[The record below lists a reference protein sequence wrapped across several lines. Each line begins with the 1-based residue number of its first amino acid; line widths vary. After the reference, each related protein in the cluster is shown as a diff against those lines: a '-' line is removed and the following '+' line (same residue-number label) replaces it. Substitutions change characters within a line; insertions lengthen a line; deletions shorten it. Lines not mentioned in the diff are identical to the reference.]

1 MDVAT
6 SETDAFMN
14 QQGIENNS
22 LVAEGLSC
30 LRNEDL
36 LFEGISFNL
45 SSGEVLQIE
54 GANGSGKTSLLRI
67 LCGLAFPEEG
77 KVSWNNQDIQDIRS
91 EYAQDMHYI
100 GHTNG
105 IKAELTPMENLV
117 VAQSLTI
124 PRQGCSCEE
133 ALAQLG
139 VEELADMPV
148 RKLSSGQRRR
158 VALSSLLISEA
169 RLWLM
174 DEPFTSL
181 DDSSRLLVKK
191 MIETHANTGGLAVIV
206 THDALELPN
215 IPFKKI
221 TFS

>member
-1 MDVAT
+1 MDLAT
-6 SETDAFMN
+6 SETASFMD

-22 LVAEGLSC
+22 LVAEGISC
-30 LRNEDL
+30 LRNEEL
-36 LFEGISFNL
+36 LFKDISFNL

-67 LCGLAFPEEG
+67 LCGLVLPEEG
-77 KVSWNNQDIQDIRS
+77 DISWNGEDIQKIRS
-91 EYAQDMHYI
+91 KYVQDMHYI

-105 IKAELTPMENLV
+105 IKAELSPLENLV
-117 VAQSLTI
+117 VAQSLTT
-124 PRQGCSCEE
+124 PRRGYSCED
-133 ALAQLG
+133 ALAQMEI
-139 VEELADMPV
+139 EELADVPV

-181 DDSSRLLVKK
+181 DDSSRLLVKQ
-191 MIETHANTGGLAVIV
+191 MIETHANTGGLVVIV
-206 THDALELPN
+206 THDPLELPG

-221 TFS
+221 TFN

>member
-1 MDVAT
+1 MGLAT
-6 SETDAFMN
+6 NETEAFMN
-14 QQGIENNS
+14 QQSIENNS
-22 LVAEGLSC
+22 LFAEGLAC
-30 LRNEDL
+30 LRNEQL
-36 LFEGISFNL
+36 LFEEISFKL

-67 LCGLAFPEEG
+67 LCGLAIPEEG
-77 KVSWNNQDIQDIRS
+77 KVSWNNQNIQDIGS
-91 EYAQDMHYI
+91 QYAQDMHYI

-105 IKAELTPMENLV
+105 IKAELTPMENLI

-124 PRQGCSCEE
+124 DRGGCSSKD
-133 ALAQLG
+133 ALAQMEI
-139 VEELADMPV
+139 EELADIPV

-158 VALSSLLISEA
+158 VALSRLLISEA

-181 DDSSRLLVKK
+181 DDGSRLLVKK
-191 MIETHANTGGLAVIV
+191 MIETHTNTGGLAVIV
-206 THDALELPN
+206 THDPLELPS

-221 TFS
+221 TFD

>member
-1 MDVAT
+1 MDLAT

-45 SSGEVLQIE
+45 SSGEVMQIE

-67 LCGLAFPEEG
+67 LCGLALPEEG
-77 KVSWNNQDIQDIRS
+77 NISWNGEDIQNIRS
-91 EYAQDMHYI
+91 EYAHDMHYI

-105 IKAELTPMENLV
+105 IKAELTPLENLI

-181 DDSSRLLVKK
+181 DDSSRLLVKQ
-191 MIETHANTGGLAVIV
+191 MIETHAKNGGLVVIV
-206 THDALELPN
+206 THDPLELPD

>member
-1 MDVAT
+1 MDLAT
-6 SETDAFMN
+6 SETEAFMS
-14 QQGIENNS
+14 QQGIDENS
-22 LVAEGLSC
+22 LFAEGLSC

-36 LFEGISFNL
+36 LFEEISFKL

-67 LCGLAFPEEG
+67 LCGLALPEEG

-91 EYAQDMHYI
+91 EYARDMHYI

-105 IKAELTPMENLV
+105 IKAELTPLENLV

-124 PRQGCSCEE
+124 PCGGCSCID
-133 ALAQLG
+133 ALAQMG
-139 VEELADMPV
+139 IEELADVPI

-158 VALSSLLISEA
+158 VALSRLLISGA

-181 DDSSRLLVKK
+181 DDSSRLLVKQ

-206 THDALELPN
+206 THDPLVLPGVQ
-215 IPFKKI
+215 FKKI
-221 TFS
+221 IFN

>member
-1 MDVAT
+1 MDLAA
-6 SETDAFMN
+6 SETNIFMN
-14 QQGIENNS
+14 KESRVNNL
-22 LVAEGLSC
+22 LVVRSLSC
-30 LRNEDL
+30 VRNEQL
-36 LFEGISFNL
+36 LFEEISFKL

-67 LCGLAFPEEG
+67 LCGLALPEEG
-77 KVSWNNQDIQDIRS
+77 KVSWNNQDIQNIRS
-91 EYAQDMHYI
+91 QYAQDMHYV

-105 IKAELTPMENLV
+105 IKAELTSVENLV

-124 PRQGCSCEE
+124 PRGGCSCED
-133 ALAQLG
+133 ALAQLEI
-139 VEELADMPV
+139 EELADVPV

-158 VALSSLLISEA
+158 VALSRLLISEA

-191 MIETHANTGGLAVIV
+191 IIETHAKTGGLAVIV
-206 THDALELPN
+206 THDPLELPGV
-215 IPFKKI
+215 PFKKI
-221 TFS
+221 TFN

>member
-1 MDVAT
+1 M
-6 SETDAFMN
+6 S
-14 QQGIENNS
+14 QQNIENNS
-22 LVAEGLSC
+22 LFAEGLSC

-36 LFEGISFNL
+36 LFEEISFKL

-54 GANGSGKTSLLRI
+54 GTNGSGKTSLLRI
-67 LCGLAFPEEG
+67 LCGLALPEEG

-91 EYAQDMHYI
+91 EYARDMHYI

-105 IKAELTPMENLV
+105 IKAELTPLENLV

-124 PRQGCSCEE
+124 PHGGCSCID
-133 ALAQLG
+133 ALDQMG
-139 VEELADMPV
+139 IEELADVPI

-158 VALSSLLISEA
+158 VALSRLLISGA

-181 DDSSRLLVKK
+181 DDSSRLLVKQ

-206 THDALELPN
+206 THDPLELPGVS
-215 IPFKKI
+215 FKKI
-221 TFS
+221 IFN

>member
-1 MDVAT
+1 MDMTT
-6 SETDAFMN
+6 SETDASMN
-14 QQGIENNS
+14 QQGFENNL

-30 LRNEDL
+30 LRSEEL
-36 LFEGISFNL
+36 LFEEISFTL
-45 SSGEVLQIE
+45 SSGEVLQVE

-67 LCGLAFPEEG
+67 LCGLALPEEG
-77 KVSWNNQDIQDIRS
+77 KVSWNNQDIQEIRS
-91 EYAQDMHYI
+91 EYAQDMHYV
-100 GHTNG
+100 GHANG
-105 IKAELTPMENLV
+105 IKAELTPIENLV

-124 PRQGCSCEE
+124 PRGGCSCED
-133 ALAQLG
+133 ALAQMG
-139 VEELADMPV
+139 IEELADVPV

-181 DDSSRLLVKK
+181 DDSSRLLVKQ

-206 THDALELPN
+206 THDALELSD

-221 TFS
+221 TFV

>member
-1 MDVAT
+1 MDLAT
-6 SETDAFMN
+6 SETESFMD
-14 QQGIENNS
+14 QQVNENNS

-30 LRNEDL
+30 LRSEEL
-36 LFEGISFNL
+36 LFKDISFNL

-67 LCGLAFPEEG
+67 LCGLVLPEEG
-77 KVSWNNQDIQDIRS
+77 FISWNGEDIQKIRS
-91 EYAQDMHYI
+91 KYVQDMHYI

-105 IKAELTPMENLV
+105 IKAELSPLENLV
-117 VAQSLTI
+117 VAQSLTT
-124 PRQGCSCEE
+124 PRREYSCED
-133 ALAQLG
+133 ALAQMG
-139 VEELADMPV
+139 IEELADIPV

-181 DDSSRLLVKK
+181 DDSSRLLVKQ
-191 MIETHANTGGLAVIV
+191 MIETHAKNGGLVVIV
-206 THDALELPN
+206 THDPLELPD

>member
-1 MDVAT
+1 MDLAT
-6 SETDAFMN
+6 NKTEALMN

-22 LVAEGLSC
+22 LFAEGLSC
-30 LRNEDL
+30 LRNEEL
-36 LFEGISFNL
+36 LFGEISFKL
-45 SSGEVLQIE
+45 SSGEVLQIK

-67 LCGLAFPEEG
+67 LCGLALPEEG

-91 EYAQDMHYI
+91 QYAQDMHYV

-105 IKAELTPMENLV
+105 IKAELTPIENLV

-124 PRQGCSCEE
+124 PRGGCSCED
-133 ALAQLG
+133 ALAQIG
-139 VEELADMPV
+139 IEELADVPV

-158 VALSSLLISEA
+158 VALSSLLISGA
-169 RLWLM
+169 HLWLM

-181 DDSSRLLVKK
+181 DDSSRLLVKQ

-206 THDALELPN
+206 THDPLELTG

-221 TFS
+221 TFN